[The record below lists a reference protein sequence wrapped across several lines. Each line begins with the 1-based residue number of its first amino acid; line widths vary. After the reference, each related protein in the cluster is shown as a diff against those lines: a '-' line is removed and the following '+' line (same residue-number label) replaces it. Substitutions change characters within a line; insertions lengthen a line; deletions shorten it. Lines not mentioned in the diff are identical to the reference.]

1 MNSQISLSSMWS
13 LNYENMSEFVRDAS
27 EFGFTHLELNIA
39 LTPEKLKE
47 LSPLGDLHVS
57 SVHAPCPNVET
68 AEGLASTLSLSSFDE
83 DERCLAIEGV
93 KRTIDLA
100 VEVGAEVVVVHAG
113 YADMN
118 PEIEK
123 DMRKLCEQGR
133 MDSQEFEELKA
144 VLVKVR
150 QFMACPHV
158 DAAKESLLE
167 LAGYARSNGI
177 RLGLENRV
185 NYHEIPNLDE
195 MMDVLGE
202 FQPEVVG
209 YWHDVGH
216 AEIQSRIG
224 FTPHKE
230 WLISLADR
238 MVGVHLHDVRGLR
251 DHCAPG
257 TGDLNWDMIARHLPE
272 NITRVCEIGEWNDPE
287 DARDAVTFLKSK
299 GLV

>member
-1 MNSQISLSSMWS
+1 MNSEISLSSMWS
-13 LNYENMSEFVRDAS
+13 LNYENMSDFVRDAS

-39 LTPEKLKE
+39 LTPEKLKGL
-47 LSPLGDLHVS
+47 LSIGDLQVS
-57 SVHAPCPNVET
+57 SVHSPCPNVET

-83 DERCLAIEGV
+83 GVRKLAIEGV

-100 VEVGAEVVVVHAG
+100 VEVGAKVVVVHAG

-133 MDSQEFEELKA
+133 MDSQEFEELKD
-144 VLVKVR
+144 VLVKAR

-158 DAAKESLLE
+158 DATKESLLE

-195 MMDVLGE
+195 MMDILEE

-224 FTPHKE
+224 FTPHE
-230 WLISLADR
+230 DWFVALGDRLI
-238 MVGVHLHDVRGLR
+238 GVHLHDVRGLR

-257 TGDLNWDMIARHLPE
+257 TGDLNWDMIARNLPD
-272 NITRVCEIGEWNDPE
+272 NIIRVCEIGEWNDPQA
-287 DARDAVTFLKSK
+287 ARNAVAFLQSK
-299 GLV
+299 GIA